1 MNKEEFYIQHCIQ
14 HIERK
19 LGWGPSHSWHND
31 VFIELSERIQQETKV
46 LLSPVTL
53 KRVWG
58 RIAYKSAPSITTLN
72 TLAQFAGF
80 ENWRD
85 LKGKIPQKSSSG
97 TRKKIQS
104 NLGIITLS
112 ASIMTLVF
120 ISLYSLRGVPVK
132 TEPIDTSSVVF
143 KSRPITQGLPNS
155 VVFDVDLTG
164 IDSDSIHIQQYWD
177 PTKTISLTKGQKQ
190 ATGQYYFPGYFRA
203 KLLVDGKIIKE
214 HDLFIKTDGWLGTI
228 DYGPIP
234 KYKTSSEV
242 FGKKLSFPKDAI
254 KEITSSEKSLT
265 STYHMVKAF
274 DSISGDNFVLTTNL
288 KNTYNEAWAVC
299 QKTSIIVLGTKG
311 AMVITLGIPG
321 CSSEL
326 WVMMNDVFLQGKKQD
341 LSGLGLDLS
350 SEREITLTVVEK
362 ELRVTSGSQTL
373 FQGKYSESLG
383 RIAGVRYR
391 FFGTGEV
398 YQSVLSDI
406 EGNTAIDFMQP
417 EVVNDQQDIQ

>member
-14 HIERK
+14 HIEGK
-19 LGWGPSHSWHND
+19 LGWGPSYAWHND
-31 VFIELSERIQQETKV
+31 MFVELSERIQQETKI

-58 RIAYKSAPSITTLN
+58 KIAYKSAPSITTLN

-85 LKGKIPQKSSSG
+85 LKGSIPKKRSFR
-97 TRKKIQS
+97 TRKKIES
-104 NLGIITLS
+104 NLGVIVLS

-120 ISLYSLRGVPVK
+120 ISLYSLRSVPIQN
-132 TEPIDTSSVVF
+132 EPIDP
-143 KSRPITQGLPNS
+143 SRILFQSKPITQGLPNT
-155 VVFDVDLTG
+155 VVFDVDFDG
-164 IDSDSIHIQQYWD
+164 IESDSIHIQQYWD

-203 KLLVDGKIIKE
+203 KLLVEGEIIKE

-234 KYKTSSEV
+234 KYYESLKV
-242 FGKKLSFPKDAI
+242 FGKKLAFPEGAI
-254 KEITSSEKSLT
+254 NEITSSEKPLT

-274 DSISGDNFVLTTNL
+274 DSISGDNFELRSIL
-288 KNTYNEAWAVC
+288 KNTYNDVWAVC

-311 AMVITLGIPG
+311 AMVVTLGIPG
-321 CSSEL
+321 CASEL
-326 WVMMNDVFLQGKKQD
+326 WVMMNDNFLHGKEHD

-350 SEREITLTVVEK
+350 EEKEIKLTVVKK
-362 ELRVTSGSQTL
+362 ELKVTTGDEIL
-373 FQGKYSESLG
+373 FQGDYSESLG

-391 FFGTGEV
+391 FFGAGEV
-398 YQSVLSDI
+398 HQSMLSDL
-406 EGNTAIDFMQP
+406 EGKTIVDFIQSENT
-417 EVVNDQQDIQ
+417 NGL